1 MITKEQLN
9 ELLDNKSVRFF
20 LAKIPNLTTLQDI
33 KNAYPDYKEQLLKRI
48 SEPELLSQ
56 FTANESIERFMGIFD
71 ISPYDEDFI
80 NSLEAKTVLMTDS
93 FRLEPHIMLHH
104 TLTRNQLNNLTPE
117 SEEMLV
123 ARLEIFI
130 NSLPYNYHLA
140 TDHKDDS
147 LLKLQLEIGKQK
159 TLWQGKNAIIVQ
171 LEKIEAAAN
180 RLRPIPTPA
189 LSEKLIVFF
198 KQNREYL
205 KPEELDKLPD
215 DLKDRFTPPG

>member
-1 MITKEQLN
+1 M
-9 ELLDNKSVRFF
+9 
-20 LAKIPNLTTLQDI
+20 QDI

-80 NSLEAKTVLMTDS
+80 NSLGAKTVLMTDS

-104 TLTRNQLNNLTPE
+104 TLTRNELNNLTPE

-130 NSLPYNYHLA
+130 NSLPYNYHLT

-147 LLKLQLEIGKQK
+147 LLKLQLEIDKQK
-159 TLWQGKNAIIVQ
+159 RFGKVKMP
-171 LEKIEAAAN
+171 LLLSLRKL
-180 RLRPIPTPA
+180 RL
-189 LSEKLIVFF
+189 LLI
-198 KQNREYL
+198 
-205 KPEELDKLPD
+205 D
-215 DLKDRFTPPG
+215 